1 MDTNTKQQ
9 VRTLLP
15 WYHLGKLSDT
25 EKALVDKATL
35 EDSVLRDELAL
46 EAEMIKQTRAD
57 KTVMDGTALQSA
69 QVRLNSVLAKIDA
82 LETPSEQVAA
92 EPAKASAPQ
101 APTLFAR
108 IKAYVDNLL
117 TGNSHSFSYAVFAVL
132 TVVQLGLLM
141 FFVLPSAN
149 ITSEYGLA
157 SYTES
162 SPGTQVVSAPTDAD
176 NTVLLIGLDENIH
189 FEQIE
194 SLFSD
199 VENVQAELLPDDA
212 GFYRVRLNKKL
223 TAEELEGLENELSKK
238 HASIWFV
245 GEQFPN

>member
-35 EDSVLRDELAL
+35 EDTALRDELAL
-46 EAEMIKQTRAD
+46 EAEMIKLTRAD
-57 KTVMDGTALQSA
+57 KTVMDGSALESA

-82 LETPSEQVAA
+82 LETTAEQVA
-92 EPAKASAPQ
+92 EPAQVDMTP

-108 IKAYVDNLL
+108 IKEYVDNLL

-162 SPGTQVVSAPTDAD
+162 STSNQVVKAPTDAD
-176 NTVLLIGLDENIH
+176 HTVLLIGLSENIH
-189 FEQIE
+189 FDRIE
-194 SLFSD
+194 ALFSA

>member
-35 EDSVLRDELAL
+35 EDTALRDELAL
-46 EAEMIKQTRAD
+46 EAEMIKLTRAD
-57 KTVMDGTALQSA
+57 KTVMDGSALESA

-82 LETPSEQVAA
+82 LETTAEQVT
-92 EPAKASAPQ
+92 EPAQVNLTP

-108 IKAYVDNLL
+108 IKEYADNLL

-162 SPGTQVVSAPTDAD
+162 STSNQVVKAPTDTD
-176 NTVLLIGLDENIH
+176 HTVLLIGLSENIH
-189 FEQIE
+189 YDRIE
-194 SLFSD
+194 ALFSA

-223 TAEELEGLENELSKK
+223 TAAELEGLENELSKK